1 MKQIIRA
8 FASGLLLA
16 SVIIGIIYFLETDAK
31 EENKPE
37 TISIEEMKQTLESE
51 GYTVST
57 EESKEKT
64 NEKNADTNKQP
75 QENDKTTGNKESK
88 EIRIYTL
95 TIESGMTISEVSDAL
110 AEAKI
115 IKDSTSFVSY
125 LQDNGYGTAIQIG
138 KFELT
143 DRMTLE
149 QIART
154 IANKN

>member
-8 FASGLLLA
+8 FAAGLLLA

-31 EENKPE
+31 EETKRE

-51 GYTVST
+51 GYTVSI
-57 EESKEKT
+57 EESKEETDK
-64 NEKNADTNKQP
+64 KNADTNEKH
-75 QENDKTTGNKESK
+75 QEDKSTENEDSK

-115 IKDSTSFVSY
+115 IKDATSFVSY

-138 KFELT
+138 KYELT